1 MHTKGIV
8 IEVEGAKLTVCD
20 RCKRFGQEV
29 RLPSSQPHARIG
41 HPPVKAASRIPK
53 RNIRPKLVLTKA
65 PKSEPQ
71 ELELVE
77 DYPQR
82 IRRARESLKVTQTEF
97 ARRIGEKLSII
108 QKLETGK
115 MWPSD
120 SLVEKIERTL
130 RMTLRAPVGDELI
143 SPHREKPTSEL
154 TIGDVAN
161 PVVRKRAS

>member
-1 MHTKGIV
+1 MGTEGIV
-8 IEVEGAKLTVCD
+8 IEVEGAKLTVCE
-20 RCKRFGQEV
+20 RCRRFGQEV
-29 RLPSSQPHARIG
+29 RMSSGQIHPRLG
-41 HPPVKAASRIPK
+41 HLPVKPVSRIPR
-53 RNIRPKLVLTKA
+53 RNIKPKLVLRDA
-65 PKSEPQ
+65 PKREPQ

-77 DYPQR
+77 DYPLR

-97 ARRIGEKLSII
+97 ARRIGEKLSIV

-115 MWPSD
+115 MSPSD

-130 RMTLRAPVGDELI
+130 RIMLRAPVGDELI
-143 SPHREKPTSEL
+143 SPHRDKPTSEL

>member
-8 IEVEGAKLTVCD
+8 IEVEGAKLTVCE

-29 RLPSSQPHARIG
+29 RRSSSQPRPRLNQ
-41 HPPVKAASRIPK
+41 PPVNVASRTPK
-53 RNIRPKLVLTKA
+53 RNIKPKPVLVNT
-65 PKSEPQ
+65 PRSGPQ
-71 ELELVE
+71 EFELVE

-82 IRRARESLKVTQTEF
+82 IRRGRERLKATQTEF
-97 ARRIGEKLSII
+97 ASRIGERLSII

-130 RMTLRAPVGDELI
+130 RITLRTPVDDELI
-143 SPHREKPTSEL
+143 SPHLDKPTSEL

-161 PVVRKRAS
+161 PAIKKKTG